1 VGLRAGRRRA
11 GRDGRRRRLAVAEH
25 TRGRVTAMVLR
36 SRTPVVV
43 SVVYAQQVGHSGREV
58 GTVFNTNR
66 A

>member
-1 VGLRAGRRRA
+1 
-11 GRDGRRRRLAVAEH
+11 
-25 TRGRVTAMVLR
+25 VLR

-58 GTVFNTNR
+58 GTVSNTNR